1 MEEESEKNLLPSN
14 QVELVEEE
22 NTTNETL
29 LQAET
34 EKSVEEEEIKRPSP
48 KTKFFKLFE
57 RKKISSSESTECPLK
72 ETEPKRPRFA
82 LAGFFNKFRRG
93 RCNDAR
99 CDKSRTFEIN

>member
-29 LQAET
+29 LQAAET
-34 EKSVEEEEIKRPSP
+34 EKSVEEEEVKRPSP

-72 ETEPKRPRFA
+72 ETEPKRPRLV

-99 CDKSRTFEIN
+99 CDK